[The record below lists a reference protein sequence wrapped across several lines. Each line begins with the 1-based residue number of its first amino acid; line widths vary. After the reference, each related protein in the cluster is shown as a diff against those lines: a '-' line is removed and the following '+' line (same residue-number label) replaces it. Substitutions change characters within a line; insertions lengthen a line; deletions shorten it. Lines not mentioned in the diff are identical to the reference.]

1 MVPLLRQGKTLLTS
15 NGVRCAWLPFFW
27 TGPCARAAAPG
38 RRAADCPQTSVG
50 DLEDEVQCL
59 ECGVP
64 LQLATESP
72 QANRQRAL
80 IGRLVDSCA
89 SKDEIKDRL
98 VAEFGPRVLTTPDD
112 EGFDLAAWVV
122 PVAALLAGALAIGFT
137 ARRWRRSRRP
147 GPSRA
152 PPRPTAA
159 STPTS
164 SATTCRWTAGSTP
177 PSSPPS
183 RSASSRSS
191 RPASCRSCPATCP
204 RSPAFRSPTSRRARA
219 DEGARPRA
227 AVLPGLLGD
236 VRGAGHDRH
245 RASATCSRT
254 TASCCARSRAW

>member
-1 MVPLLRQGKTLLTS
+1 VRRPL
-15 NGVRCAWLPFFW
+15 
-27 TGPCARAAAPG
+27 AAALAAILLLPAVAL
-38 RRAADCPQTSVG
+38 AADCQQTSVG

-112 EGFDLAAWVV
+112 EGFDLAAWAV

-147 GPSRA
+147 AQP
-152 PPRPTAA
+152 AA
-159 STPTS
+159 TPDGG
-164 SATTCRWTAGSTP
+164 RI
-177 PSSPPS
+177 
-183 RSASSRSS
+183 
-191 RPASCRSCPATCP
+191 
-204 RSPAFRSPTSRRARA
+204 
-219 DEGARPRA
+219 DEDLKRYD
-227 AVLPGLLGD
+227 L
-236 VRGAGHDRH
+236 
-245 RASATCSRT
+245 
-254 TASCCARSRAW
+254 